1 MKNIYNI
8 LIGIAVALNIL
19 YTVYAYNGVNKW
31 RQDIDLRIEAVESRV
46 ENTAERVNRVEDN
59 TNNANT
65 TVEKVTNYLKNEQ
78 KVADQSQDSI
88 VKTMM
93 LFETRLYALEDE
105 VYKLDELKT
114 VKK

>member
-1 MKNIYNI
+1 MEKIYEII
-8 LIGIAVALNIL
+8 LGIAVILNIL
-19 YTVYAYNGVNKW
+19 YTIYSYNDTNKW
-31 RQDIDLRIEAVESRV
+31 RLDINNRIEAVESRV
-46 ENTAERVNRVEDN
+46 ENTAERVNHVEDN

-65 TVEKVTNYLKNEQ
+65 TVEKVTNYLKQEQ

-114 VKK
+114 VEK